1 MQKRTAL
8 GPVGQ
13 EEETATE
20 DFLRAR
26 SNNRKVR
33 SSCEL

>member
-1 MQKRTAL
+1 MAL
-8 GPVGQ
+8 SPVGQ
-13 EEETATE
+13 EEETVAE

-26 SNNRKVR
+26 PEDQTVR